1 MTLTSVDR
9 KISVRR
15 VLLNDNASFLAWM
28 LASALWL
35 PLLVLPDG
43 RQILARGDG
52 LWELPVILTLLLCAV
67 LLWRMRRAS
76 RLFRFGRVATAR
88 ITWVSVAMK
97 GPITYNFKFELEG
110 QWVRAHMNVVGW
122 KRKPVFKQRVEVE
135 VLYDPARPTRAIIPY
150 FFQA

>member
-15 VLLNDNASFLAWM
+15 VLLNDDLSSFAWI
-28 LASALWL
+28 LILILWL
-35 PLLVLPDG
+35 SVLLSEERRSLVDPDG
-43 RQILARGDG
+43 WLEFLIIA
-52 LWELPVILTLLLCAV
+52 TV
-67 LLWRMRRAS
+67 LLSAMLVSRIHRAS
-76 RLFRFGRVATAR
+76 KLFRFGRVATAR
-88 ITWVSVAMK
+88 ITWVSAAMK

-122 KRKPVFKQRVEVE
+122 ERKPVFKQRAEVE